1 MLRVIFPLALALSLA
16 LGDDRAALVDFY
28 DAAGGGNW
36 TNAGGWGSSADMCT
50 WCVNSSS
57 YPSPTNH
64 KRILPRCS
72 LFLTLQCRFGVQCDH
87 DGSGTHVTSIS
98 LASNNMVGTVSPSV
112 GELEGLKLLD
122 LSSNE
127 LGGDLPAF
135 FDRLSALQYL
145 RLNNN
150 QFTGGLPTSF
160 QNFSVTYPNLAEIQL
175 QYNQLSGGIPESM
188 FGPVTEPPFSPE
200 HVLKVL
206 DVSYN
211 KLTGALPTRM
221 ARETRL
227 VSFLVAGNALTGTV
241 DKDTGAL
248 LAQIKYCDMTGIKFD
263 CPMPA
268 GVQTNCKAVCK

>member
-28 DAAGGGNW
+28 NAAGGGNW

-50 WCVNSSS
+50 W
-57 YPSPTNH
+57 
-64 KRILPRCS
+64 
-72 LFLTLQCRFGVQCDH
+72 FGVQCDH

-98 LASNNMVGTVSPSV
+98 LASNNMVGTISPSV

-127 LGGDLPAF
+127 HGGDLPAF

-188 FGPVTEPPFSPE
+188 FGPATEPPFSPE

-206 DVSYN
+206 DISYN